1 MGMLRKL
8 CSALGTERLARAIL
22 GNTALTMYMSKWAGA
37 DTSGAFDN
45 VQITVL

>member
-8 CSALGTERLARAIL
+8 CSAPFAK
-22 GNTALTMYMSKWAGA
+22 LTMYMSKWAGA